1 MKHII
6 LICLLICMATPLF
19 AAESSVYEDSR
30 EVISTI
36 YNDSKE
42 GVATV
47 YNDIKEIYPDI
58 KQIVSS
64 IATNLGVATEHVY
77 QVLVKK
83 YIVEGV
89 SYLIKFLFGV
99 VLCILG
105 VSKLFKLKSLEDFR
119 FTHIIYT
126 IISICG
132 IVIISMV
139 PLTTM
144 LTCLINPEWEV
155 INYILTYAKTFV

>member
-6 LICLLICMATPLF
+6 LICLLICTSTSLF
-19 AAESSVYEDSR
+19 ATESSVYEDSK
-30 EVISTI
+30 EAISTI

-47 YNDIKEIYPDI
+47 YNDIKEICPDI
-58 KQIVSS
+58 KQIMSS

-105 VSKLFKLKSLEDFR
+105 VFKLFKLKSIEDFG
-119 FTHIIYT
+119 FTSIIYI
-126 IISICG
+126 IISVCG
-132 IVIISMV
+132 VTITSIV
-139 PLTTM
+139 PFTTM

-155 INYILTYAKTFV
+155 INYILTYAKIFV